1 MKFDLSKIINQDNS
15 MFVRSDLINYLINLY
30 DYKSYLEI
38 GVGYGGNF
46 ELVDCQNKIGVDPLD
61 QYSKN
66 KYLMTSDEFFHI
78 NDKYFDIIFIDGL
91 HQRDQVIK
99 DIQNSLKF
107 LNPKGTIIMHD
118 CLPYNEASQLE
129 QPYSVP
135 VWLGNVWEAFAH
147 YRQYPDLF
155 MMTLDTD
162 HGLGFIK
169 VGNQYPY
176 NLPEELNYQYFVQHR
191 DELMNV
197 VSCSEAL
204 IKIKEIYQSGY

>member
-1 MKFDLSKIINQDNS
+1 MKFDLSKISNQDNS

-38 GVGYGGNF
+38 GVGYGSNF
-46 ELVDCQNKIGVDPLD
+46 ELIDCQNKIGVDPLD
-61 QYSKN
+61 QYSEN
-66 KYLMTSDEFFHI
+66 KYLMTSDEFFYI
-78 NDKYFDIIFIDGL
+78 NDKCFDIIFIDGL

-118 CLPYNEASQLE
+118 CLPYNEASQFE
-129 QPYSVP
+129 RPYSVP

-147 YRQYPDLF
+147 YRKYPDLF

-176 NLPEELNYQYFVQHR
+176 NLPEKLNYQYFVQHR